1 MQISRPRL
9 TVVDPSFTTGW
20 ENRHPGIHARVA
32 VVADLH
38 DRPCRAVLDALR
50 REAPDMILIAGDLTE
65 SLIPG
70 PEEGLTRPGLALLPE
85 AVGIAPTFYAYGNHE
100 TGAGHIKLSRTDPL
114 PTEPLTVH
122 PYWREKIRQS
132 GAVLLDDDWTVF
144 HGMVIGGLNSGLL
157 NPGRVPAYGWLT
169 DFCRIKGYRILVCHQ
184 PEYYDRYLRD
194 YPIDLFV
201 SGHAHGG
208 QWRLFG
214 RGVFAP
220 DQGLFP
226 KYTGGVHEGRLVISR
241 GLANTAAP
249 IPRFFNRRELVMMEL
264 V

>member
-9 TVVDPSFTTGW
+9 TVADPSFTTGW
-20 ENRHPGIHARVA
+20 ESRHPGIHARVA

-38 DRPCRAVLDALR
+38 DRPCRAVLAALR

-157 NPGRVPAYGWLT
+157 NPGRVPVYGWLE
-169 DFCRIKGYRILVCHQ
+169 DFCRVKGYRILVCHQ
-184 PEYYDRYLRD
+184 PEYYDRY
-194 YPIDLFV
+194 
-201 SGHAHGG
+201 
-208 QWRLFG
+208 
-214 RGVFAP
+214 
-220 DQGLFP
+220 
-226 KYTGGVHEGRLVISR
+226 
-241 GLANTAAP
+241 
-249 IPRFFNRRELVMMEL
+249 
-264 V
+264 